1 MTDLSLL
8 PPMLGVGGLVA
19 AIVIYFIVKSYDEG
33 DDRLKRIADQIH
45 LGAMVFM
52 RREYTMLSI
61 FAAVLLV
68 VIYFSPLG
76 LMTAAA
82 FLAGALSSA
91 AAGWFGPGRANAPS
105 VSPPSV
111 SPPHASPH
119 WVPTTRRQNPD
130 TTRTVQQ
137 WCESVRVGWVVR
149 FPRTRAMNTRCMKK
163 MGSNWEISV
172 FSATARSLRKLLL

>member
-1 MTDLSLL
+1 MTDLSLI

-68 VIYFSPLG
+68 LIYFSPLG

-91 AAGWFGPGRANAPS
+91 AAGCRIFSSAWSASSHRTSSEQGVAAAAAGRRA
-105 VSPPSV
+105 
-111 SPPHASPH
+111 
-119 WVPTTRRQNPD
+119 W
-130 TTRTVQQ
+130 
-137 WCESVRVGWVVR
+137 GWETHC
-149 FPRTRAMNTRCMKK
+149 PR
-163 MGSNWEISV
+163 S
-172 FSATARSLRKLLL
+172 